1 MTVIVLMNLYLLVC
15 ACVGLIYGLTAAFR
29 QKQSLYFKLM
39 VFPIACQFFSRA
51 FTLVTLLCY
60 REMPD
65 GFNIGLLGYAGFY
78 LFLYLP
84 NVGVIDHLLDEQ
96 KKGITKQKL
105 ISAILPAAEAAVAVS
120 LLFVQR
126 ASIAVRISFLVLA
139 LLAGLAGYFNMKHAL
154 TPDVEGGIVR
164 TLRKFN
170 FVCILFEV
178 LTLAE
183 VGLFFFGSYS
193 PIVLAAVLGVFY
205 VGFLPFLKKE
215 TKKWIQ

>member
-1 MTVIVLMNLYLLVC
+1 MTVIVVMNLYLLVC
-15 ACVGLIYGLTAAFR
+15 ACAGLIYGLAAAYR
-29 QKQSLYFKLM
+29 QKQPLYFKLM
-39 VFPIACQFFSRA
+39 VFPVACQFFSRA

-60 REMPD
+60 QELPD

-84 NVGVIDHLLDEQ
+84 NVGVMDHLLDEQ
-96 KKGITKQKL
+96 KKGITKQKA
-105 ISAILPAAEAAVAVS
+105 ISAILPVLEVAVAVAA
-120 LLFVQR
+120 LFVHR
-126 ASIAVRISFLVLA
+126 VSLAVRISFLILA

-170 FVCILFEV
+170 LVCVVFEV
-178 LTLAE
+178 LTFAE
-183 VGLFFFGSYS
+183 VGLFYYGAYN
-193 PIVLAAVLGVFY
+193 PITLAIVLGVFY
-205 VGFLPFLKKE
+205 VGFLPFLNKE

>member
-1 MTVIVLMNLYLLVC
+1 MTVIVVMNLYLLVC
-15 ACVGLIYGLTAAFR
+15 ACAGLIYGLASAYR
-29 QKQSLYFKLM
+29 QKQPLYFKLM
-39 VFPIACQFFSRA
+39 VFPVACQFFSRA

-60 REMPD
+60 QELPD

-84 NVGVIDHLLDEQ
+84 NVGVMDHLLDEQ
-96 KKGITKQKL
+96 KKGITKQKA
-105 ISAILPAAEAAVAVS
+105 ISAILPVLEVAVAVAA
-120 LLFVQR
+120 LFVHR
-126 ASIAVRISFLVLA
+126 VSLAVRISFLILA

-170 FVCILFEV
+170 LVCVVFEV
-178 LTLAE
+178 LTFAE
-183 VGLFFFGSYS
+183 VGLFYYGAYN
-193 PIVLAAVLGVFY
+193 PITLAIVLGVFY
-205 VGFLPFLKKE
+205 VGFLPFLNKE

>member
-105 ISAILPAAEAAVAVS
+105 ISAILPAVEAAVAVS

-126 ASIAVRISFLVLA
+126 ASVAVRISFLVLA

-154 TPDVEGGIVR
+154 TPDVEG
-164 TLRKFN
+164 
-170 FVCILFEV
+170 
-178 LTLAE
+178 A
-183 VGLFFFGSYS
+183 S
-193 PIVLAAVLGVFY
+193 
-205 VGFLPFLKKE
+205 
-215 TKKWIQ
+215 

>member
-1 MTVIVLMNLYLLVC
+1 MTLIIAMNLYLLVC
-15 ACVGLIYGLTAAFR
+15 ACVGLIYGLTVAYK
-29 QKQSLYFKLM
+29 QKQPLYFKLM

-60 REMPD
+60 RELPD

-105 ISAILPAAEAAVAVS
+105 LSAILPTVEAAVAVS
-120 LLFVQR
+120 TLFVHR
-126 ASIAVRISFLVLA
+126 VSIAARISFLVLA

-170 FVCILFEV
+170 FACILFEL

-183 VGLFFFGSYS
+183 VGLSFFGSYS
-193 PIVLAAVLGVFY
+193 PIALAVVLGIFY
-205 VGFLPFLKKE
+205 VGFLPFLNKE